1 MLESVAGFPKSNPV
15 ALFSE
20 RILLLAFAYLYKVTK
35 MAEKTTTGS
44 MTDIYELVSS
54 RQQITFNEL
63 SDISFSRGIEK
74 GRLKAGLAELERM
87 RVIASRTSGGVLT
100 YYPLQEAEEVRKI
113 LIVEDDKNI
122 NKLMALSIGK
132 GFDVSQIY
140 DGGEAVP
147 FVKTNKPDLVILDLM
162 LPHRDGLD
170 ICKSIKADPN
180 ISGTIVIIV
189 SAMDPI
195 TSRYKGLESGADY
208 YIKKPF
214 DPIDL
219 RSLVTIFLRKKG
231 KRFAPLIDLPDR
243 EGISKEI
250 EHSIGEGER
259 YSIGTIKI
267 DSLGDY
273 AKKFGSDSAM
283 VILRLVSQLLQDIAK
298 SKQSK
303 IFVGFLESD
312 SFLIAGEKQQVDSAV
327 TDLQREF
334 NAVLPF
340 ILQDEGYKG
349 VSINIE
355 SLFESEN
362 LPRLALLYE
371 ETEKDKL
378 KERRD
383 EIIKTKGRDGIG
395 DYTYDEIISLFGERG
410 FDIRIT
416 RDPNGVKLQVG
427 KGEGE

>member
-1 MLESVAGFPKSNPV
+1 
-15 ALFSE
+15 
-20 RILLLAFAYLYKVTK
+20 
-35 MAEKTTTGS
+35 MAEKSTTGS
-44 MTDIYELVSS
+44 MSDIYELVSS

-63 SDISFSRGIEK
+63 NDISFSRGIEK
-74 GRLKAGLAELERM
+74 ERLKAGLAELERM

-100 YYPLQEAEEVRKI
+100 YYPLQQAGDVRKI

-132 GFDVSQIY
+132 GFEVNQIY

-147 FVKTNKPDLVILDLM
+147 FVKKNKPDLVILDLM

-170 ICKSIKADPN
+170 ICKSIKADPD

-250 EHSIGEGER
+250 EHSIEEGAK

-267 DSLGDY
+267 GALGDY

-283 VILRLVSQLLQDIAK
+283 VILRLVSQLLQDIAR

-349 VSINIE
+349 GVSLNIE

-362 LPRLALLYE
+362 VPRLSILYE

-378 KERRD
+378 KERRN
-383 EIIKTKGRDGIG
+383 EIIKVKGRSGIG
-395 DYTYDEIISLFGERG
+395 DYTYDEIISLFGEQD

-416 RDPNGVKLQVG
+416 RDPNGVKLHVS

>member
-1 MLESVAGFPKSNPV
+1 
-15 ALFSE
+15 
-20 RILLLAFAYLYKVTK
+20 
-35 MAEKTTTGS
+35 
-44 MTDIYELVSS
+44 
-54 RQQITFNEL
+54 
-63 SDISFSRGIEK
+63 
-74 GRLKAGLAELERM
+74 
-87 RVIASRTSGGVLT
+87 
-100 YYPLQEAEEVRKI
+100 
-113 LIVEDDKNI
+113 
-122 NKLMALSIGK
+122 
-132 GFDVSQIY
+132 
-140 DGGEAVP
+140 
-147 FVKTNKPDLVILDLM
+147 M
-162 LPHRDGLD
+162 LPHRDGID
-170 ICKSIKADPN
+170 ICKSIKADPE
-180 ISGTIVIIV
+180 ISGTIVIII
-189 SAMDPI
+189 SAMDAV

-250 EHSIGEGER
+250 EHSLGEGAR

-267 DSLGDY
+267 GALGDY

-283 VILRLVSQLLQDIAK
+283 VILRLVSQLLQDIAR

-312 SFLIAGEKQQVDSAV
+312 SFVIAGEKQQVDSAAA
-327 TDLQREF
+327 DLQREF

-349 VSINIE
+349 VSLNIE

-362 LPRLALLYE
+362 LPRLSIVYGE
-371 ETEKDKL
+371 IEKDKL

-383 EIIKTKGRDGIG
+383 EIIKAKGRSGMG
-395 DYTYDEIISLFGERG
+395 DYTYDEIISLFGDND

-416 RDPNGVKLQVG
+416 RDPNGVKLHVS

>member
-1 MLESVAGFPKSNPV
+1 
-15 ALFSE
+15 
-20 RILLLAFAYLYKVTK
+20 
-35 MAEKTTTGS
+35 MAERSVTGS
-44 MTDIYELVSS
+44 IGDIYELVSS

-74 GRLKAGLAELERM
+74 ERLKSALAELERM

-100 YYPLQEAEEVRKI
+100 YYPLQQAEQVRKI

-147 FVKTNKPDLVILDLM
+147 FVKKNKPDLVILDLM

-170 ICKSIKADPN
+170 ICKSIKADTD

-250 EHSIGEGER
+250 EHSIGEGTK
-259 YSIGTIKI
+259 YSIGTIRI
-267 DSLGDY
+267 GALGDY
-273 AKKFGSDSAM
+273 AKKFGADSAM
-283 VILRLVSQLLQDIAK
+283 VILRLVSQLLQDIARGR
-298 SKQSK
+298 QSK
-303 IFVGFLESD
+303 IFVGFLESEV
-312 SFLIAGEKQQVDSAV
+312 FMVAGEKRQIDSAV
-327 TDLQREF
+327 SDLQREF

-349 VSINIE
+349 ANLNID

-362 LPRLALLYE
+362 LPKLSIIYDEL
-371 ETEKDKL
+371 EKDKL

-383 EIIKTKGRDGIG
+383 EIIKAKGSSGIG
-395 DYTYDEIISLFGERG
+395 DYTYDEIISLFGEHD
-410 FDIRIT
+410 FDVRIT
-416 RDPNGVKLQVG
+416 RDPNGVKLQVS

>member
-1 MLESVAGFPKSNPV
+1 
-15 ALFSE
+15 
-20 RILLLAFAYLYKVTK
+20 
-35 MAEKTTTGS
+35 MAEKSTTGGIG
-44 MTDIYELVSS
+44 DIYELVSS

-63 SDISFSRGIEK
+63 SDLSFSRGIEK
-74 GRLKAGLAELERM
+74 SKLKSALEELERM
-87 RVIASRTSGGVLT
+87 RVIASRTTGGVLT
-100 YYPLQEAEEVRKI
+100 YYPLQEGEALRKI

-132 GFDVSQIY
+132 GFEVSQIY
-140 DGGEAVP
+140 DGGEAIP
-147 FVKTNKPDLVILDLM
+147 FVKSNKPDLVILDLM

-170 ICKSIKADPN
+170 ICKSIKADPE
-180 ISGTIVIIV
+180 ISSTVIIIV

-214 DPIDL
+214 DPLDL

-250 EHSIGEGER
+250 EHSIGEGSE
-259 YSIGTIKI
+259 YSIGTIRI
-267 DSLGDY
+267 GSLGDY
-273 AKKFGSDSAM
+273 AKKFGAESAM

-298 SKQSK
+298 GKQSK
-303 IFVGFLESD
+303 LFVGFLESEV
-312 SFLIAGEKQQVDSAV
+312 FMIAGEKRQVEFSVA
-327 TDLQREF
+327 DLQKEF

-340 ILQDEGYKG
+340 ILQDEGYKS
-349 VSINIE
+349 VALDVD
-355 SLFESEN
+355 SLFESEEV
-362 LPRLALLYE
+362 PRLSIIYE
-371 ETEKDKL
+371 EMEKDKL

-383 EIIKTKGRDGIG
+383 EIIKAKGKSGIG
-395 DYTYDEIISLFGERG
+395 DYTYDEIIRLFGEK
-410 FDIRIT
+410 DMDVRIT
-416 RDPNGVKLQVG
+416 RDPNGVKLHVS

>member
-1 MLESVAGFPKSNPV
+1 L
-15 ALFSE
+15 E
-20 RILLLAFAYLYKVTK
+20 RIILLAFPYLYKVTR
-35 MAEKTTTGS
+35 MGEESTAGS
-44 MTDIYELVSS
+44 MGDIYELVSS

-74 GRLKAGLAELERM
+74 ERLKAGLAELERM
-87 RVIASRTSGGVLT
+87 RVIASRTSGGVLM
-100 YYPLQEAEEVRKI
+100 YYPLQQAEEVRKI

-122 NKLMALSIGK
+122 NRLMALSIGK
-132 GFDVSQIY
+132 GFEVSQIY

-147 FVKTNKPDLVILDLM
+147 FVKKNRPDLVILDLM

-170 ICKSIKADPN
+170 ICKAIKADPD
-180 ISGTIVIIV
+180 ISGTVVIIV

-250 EHSIGEGER
+250 EHSIGEGET
-259 YSIGTIKI
+259 YSIGTLRIG
-267 DSLGDY
+267 SLGDY
-273 AKKFGSDSAM
+273 AKRFGPDSAM
-283 VILRLVSQLLQDIAK
+283 VILRLVSQLLQDIARG
-298 SKQSK
+298 KQSK
-303 IFVGFLESD
+303 MFVGFLESEV
-312 SFLIAGEKQQVDSAV
+312 FMIAGEKQQVDSAV
-327 TDLQREF
+327 TDLAREF

-349 VSINIE
+349 VSLNID

-362 LPRLALLYE
+362 VPRLSIIYE
-371 ETEKDKL
+371 EMEKDKL

-383 EIIKTKGRDGIG
+383 EIIKAKGSPGIG
-395 DYTYDEIISLFGERG
+395 DYTYDEIIRLFGERD

-416 RDPNGVKLQVG
+416 RDPNGVKLQVS

>member
-1 MLESVAGFPKSNPV
+1 MAPPSRNRKREKDIITCSH
-15 ALFSE
+15 
-20 RILLLAFAYLYKVTK
+20 YHYKVTT
-35 MAEKTTTGS
+35 MAEESTAGNMS
-44 MTDIYELVSS
+44 DIYELVSS

-63 SDISFSRGIEK
+63 SDISFSKGIEK
-74 GRLKAGLAELERM
+74 GRLRAGLAELERM

-100 YYPLQEAEEVRKI
+100 YYPLQQAGDVRKI
-113 LIVEDDKNI
+113 LIVEDDRNI

-132 GFDVSQIY
+132 GFDVSQVY
-140 DGGEAVP
+140 DGAEVIP
-147 FVKTNKPDLVILDLM
+147 FVKKNRPDLVILDLM

-170 ICKSIKADPN
+170 ICRSIKADRE
-180 ISGTIVIIV
+180 ISGTVVIIV

-214 DPIDL
+214 DPLDL

-250 EHSIGEGER
+250 EHSIEEGAR

-267 DSLGDY
+267 DALGGY
-273 AKKFGSDSAM
+273 AKKFGPDSAM

-298 SKQSK
+298 GKQSK
-303 IFVGFLESD
+303 MFVGFLESEV
-312 SFLIAGEKQQVDSAV
+312 FMIAGEKQQVDSAV
-327 TDLQREF
+327 TDLQKEF
-334 NAVLPF
+334 TAVLPF

-349 VSINIE
+349 VSLNIE

-362 LPRLALLYE
+362 LPRLSILYE
-371 ETEKDKL
+371 ELEKGKL

-383 EIIKTKGRDGIG
+383 EIIKAKGSPGIG
-395 DYTYDEIISLFGERG
+395 DYTYEEIIRLFGDR
-410 FDIRIT
+410 DYDVRIT
-416 RDPNGVKLQVG
+416 RDPNGVKLQVS